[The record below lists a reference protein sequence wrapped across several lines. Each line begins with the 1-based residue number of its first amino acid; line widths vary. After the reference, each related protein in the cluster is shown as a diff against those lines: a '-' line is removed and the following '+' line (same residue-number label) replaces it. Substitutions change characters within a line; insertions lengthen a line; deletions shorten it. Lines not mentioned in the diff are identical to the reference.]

1 MAFSLRFYTVS
12 NRSDNLDLTSRI
24 YRTYRP
30 YRPHK
35 RDESL
40 SINL

>member
-1 MAFSLRFYTVS
+1 MAFSLRFYTAS

-24 YRTYRP
+24 HRT